1 MYLEPTIIF
10 VDRLLPIN
18 NYAKKTQLCMTFVEK
33 DFRCL
38 FINPES
44 HLYVCHVEE
53 LVKRGGGTF
62 YGQFRGFSQ
71 SNFMAR
77 KKNILCLLPTI
88 KVCQKNDLC
97 R

>member
-1 MYLEPTIIF
+1 MPQNFCEITTLDLSNVVPVKST
-10 VDRLLPIN
+10 
-18 NYAKKTQLCMTFVEK
+18 VEILQNLVA
-33 DFRCL
+33 FSEYMN

-44 HLYVCHVEE
+44 HLYVRNVEE

-77 KKNILCLLPTI
+77 KRNILCLLPAI
-88 KVCQKNDLC
+88 KVCKKNDLC